1 MGECA
6 DDFAYQ
12 DEKWKWRLRLEVFD
26 FERVFQYHYCS
37 VVARYL
43 SLSYHIVRL
52 EINTRKSITQEI
64 HTSPFLNLQAFS

>member
-6 DDFAYQ
+6 FDFTYQ
-12 DEKWKWRLRLEVFD
+12 DEKWEWRLRFGVAHV
-26 FERVFQYHYCS
+26 ERVFQYHYCS